1 MPVVHQAELLDH
13 QVMAGRPIV
22 RRRRP
27 RLNPSLECA
36 EYHVAAR
43 HPEFLVEDLA
53 EAAASVEG
61 DLHVRIPRYLAGI
74 RRPHPSPQSARPGGR
89 EPHLIEPEMAGKP
102 RFRRPFHRRI
112 KASVGPVL
120 SRFDVDADD
129 VGDDPIG
136 AIHHDQGDDI
146 PDLVNAEL
154 GRGEGRAGRV
164 RAFPPAGWAGVG
176 WGAVGPDAVFME
188 PGSAGWAS
196 GVAPVRTGKPRLLR
210 RGRDPASPLPL
221 FAKERNRLVK
231 LPVRAPPD
239 VYSEHEKNLSGALGG
254 A

>member
-1 MPVVHQAELLDH
+1 
-13 QVMAGRPIV
+13 
-22 RRRRP
+22 
-27 RLNPSLECA
+27 
-36 EYHVAAR
+36 
-43 HPEFLVEDLA
+43 
-53 EAAASVEG
+53 
-61 DLHVRIPRYLAGI
+61 
-74 RRPHPSPQSARPGGR
+74 
-89 EPHLIEPEMAGKP
+89 MAGKP
-102 RFRRPFHRRI
+102 RFRRPFHQRI

-188 PGSAGWAS
+188 PGSAGWTS

-239 VYSEHEKNLSGALGG
+239 VYSEHEKTFRGIGRRLKERNRFLFFLFRLFSLLFLAFFFKTYMDLSFWKNSHQLEILDMQVWLQPWSLLLVL
-254 A
+254 